1 LKAFSNFTFI
11 KIKKVNKL
19 TRKITICIVEDEQ
32 SLVEMIQF
40 NLELDGYDVFAI
52 RDGGFANEH
61 FELKLD
67 YDLFILDVM
76 LPRISGL
83 DLCKIIREK
92 SQAPILFLSAKGTTQ
107 DRIEGLKIGAND
119 YLPKPFDLEELI
131 LKVKILTKKEG
142 EQKDFLLQVGE
153 LEVDFNTFEVR
164 SLENEI
170 VHLFSKREIEL
181 LQLFQEKEGKVV
193 SRDEILDRVWGKD
206 SYPTARTIDNY
217 ILVFRKIFEKNA
229 RKPQFFHSIRS
240 VGYKFTKTSV
250 SDF

>member
-1 LKAFSNFTFI
+1 MDR
-11 KIKKVNKL
+11 L
-19 TRKITICIVEDEQ
+19 TRKTTICLVEDEQ
-32 SLVEMIQF
+32 SLIEMIQF
-40 NLELDGYDVFAI
+40 NLEMDGYEVFAI
-52 RDGGFANEH
+52 RDGGLAKEH
-61 FELKLD
+61 FELKID
-67 YDLFILDVM
+67 YDLYILDVM

-153 LEVDFNTFEVR
+153 LEVDFKTFEVR
-164 SLENEI
+164 SLENKI
-170 VHLFSKREIEL
+170 LHLFSKREIEL

-217 ILVFRKIFEKNA
+217 ILVFRKVFEKNP

-240 VGYKFTKTSV
+240 VGYKFTK
-250 SDF
+250 

>member
-1 LKAFSNFTFI
+1 MNR
-11 KIKKVNKL
+11 L
-19 TRKITICIVEDEQ
+19 TRKITICLVEDEQ
-32 SLVEMIQF
+32 SLIEMIQF
-40 NLELDGYDVFAI
+40 NLELDGYDIFAI
-52 RDGGFANEH
+52 RDGGLAKEH
-61 FELKLD
+61 FELKID

-131 LKVKILTKKEG
+131 LKVKILTKKEE

-170 VHLFSKREIEL
+170 VHLFSKREIDL
-181 LQLFQEKEGKVV
+181 LKLFQEKEGKVV

-217 ILVFRKIFEKNA
+217 ILVFRKIFEKNP

-240 VGYKFTKTSV
+240 VGYKFTK
-250 SDF
+250 

>member
-11 KIKKVNKL
+11 KIKKVNGL
-19 TRKITICIVEDEQ
+19 TRKITICLVEDEQ
-32 SLVEMIQF
+32 SLIEMIQF
-40 NLELDGYDVFAI
+40 NFELDGYDVLAI
-52 RDGGFANEH
+52 RDGTLAKEH
-61 FELKLD
+61 FELKID

-131 LKVKILTKKEG
+131 LKVKILTKKKG

-181 LQLFQEKEGKVV
+181 LKLFQEKEGKVV

-240 VGYKFTKTSV
+240 VGYKFTK
-250 SDF
+250 

>member
-1 LKAFSNFTFI
+1 
-11 KIKKVNKL
+11 VNRL
-19 TRKITICIVEDEQ
+19 TRKTTICLVEDEH
-32 SLVEMIQF
+32 SLIEMIQF

-52 RDGGFANEH
+52 RDGGLAKEH
-61 FELKLD
+61 FELKID

-240 VGYKFTKTSV
+240 VGYKFTK
-250 SDF
+250 

>member
-1 LKAFSNFTFI
+1 M
-11 KIKKVNKL
+11 NKL
-19 TRKITICIVEDEQ
+19 TRKITICLVEDEQ
-32 SLVEMIQF
+32 SLIEMIQF

-52 RDGGFANEH
+52 RDGGLAKEH
-61 FELKLD
+61 FELKID

-240 VGYKFTKTSV
+240 VGYKFTK
-250 SDF
+250 

>member
-1 LKAFSNFTFI
+1 MKAFSNFTFI
-11 KIKKVNKL
+11 KINKVNKL
-19 TRKITICIVEDEQ
+19 TRKITICLVEDEQ

-52 RDGGFANEH
+52 RDGGFAEEH
-61 FELKLD
+61 FELKID

-142 EQKDFLLQVGE
+142 EQIDLLLQVGE

-217 ILVFRKIFEKNA
+217 ILVFRKIFEKNP

-240 VGYKFTKTSV
+240 VGYKFTKPSV
-250 SDF
+250 ADF

>member
-1 LKAFSNFTFI
+1 MKAFSNFTFI
-11 KIKKVNKL
+11 KINKVNRL
-19 TRKITICIVEDEQ
+19 TRKITICLVEDEQ

-61 FELKLD
+61 FELKID

-240 VGYKFTKTSV
+240 VGYKFTK
-250 SDF
+250 

>member
-1 LKAFSNFTFI
+1 MNG
-11 KIKKVNKL
+11 L
-19 TRKITICIVEDEQ
+19 TRKITICLVEDEQ
-32 SLVEMIQF
+32 SLIEMIQF
-40 NLELDGYDVFAI
+40 NFELDGYDVLAI
-52 RDGGFANEH
+52 RDGTLAKEH
-61 FELKLD
+61 FELKID

-131 LKVKILTKKEG
+131 LKVKILTKKKG

-181 LQLFQEKEGKVV
+181 LKLFQEKEGKVV

-240 VGYKFTKTSV
+240 VGYKFTK
-250 SDF
+250 

>member
-1 LKAFSNFTFI
+1 
-11 KIKKVNKL
+11 
-19 TRKITICIVEDEQ
+19 
-32 SLVEMIQF
+32 MIQF
-40 NLELDGYDVFAI
+40 NLELDGYDIFAI
-52 RDGGFANEH
+52 RDGGLAKEH
-61 FELKLD
+61 FELKID

-83 DLCKIIREK
+83 DLCKIIRER

-153 LEVDFNTFEVR
+153 LEVDFNTFEIR
-164 SLENEI
+164 SLANEI

-181 LQLFQEKEGKVV
+181 LKLFQEKEGKVV

-240 VGYKFTKTSV
+240 VGYKFTK
-250 SDF
+250 

>member
-1 LKAFSNFTFI
+1 MNR
-11 KIKKVNKL
+11 L
-19 TRKITICIVEDEQ
+19 TRKITICLVEDEQ
-32 SLVEMIQF
+32 SLIEMIQF

-52 RDGGFANEH
+52 RDGGLAKEH
-61 FELKLD
+61 FESKID

-181 LQLFQEKEGKVV
+181 LKLFQEKEGKVV

-217 ILVFRKIFEKNA
+217 ILVFRKVFEKNP

-240 VGYKFTKTSV
+240 VGYKFTK
-250 SDF
+250 

>member
-11 KIKKVNKL
+11 KINKVDRL
-19 TRKITICIVEDEQ
+19 TRKITICLVEDEQ

-52 RDGGFANEH
+52 RDGGLAKEH
-61 FELKLD
+61 FELKID

-170 VHLFSKREIEL
+170 VHLFAKREIEL
-181 LQLFQEKEGKVV
+181 LKLFQEKEGKVV

-217 ILVFRKIFEKNA
+217 ILVFRKVFEKNA

-240 VGYKFTKTSV
+240 VGYKFTK
-250 SDF
+250 

>member
-1 LKAFSNFTFI
+1 
-11 KIKKVNKL
+11 
-19 TRKITICIVEDEQ
+19 
-32 SLVEMIQF
+32 MIQF
-40 NLELDGYDVFAI
+40 NLELDGYDIFAI
-52 RDGGFANEH
+52 RDGGLAKEH
-61 FELKLD
+61 FELKID

-153 LEVDFNTFEVR
+153 LVVDFNTFEVR

-170 VHLFSKREIEL
+170 MHLFSNREIEL
-181 LQLFQEKEGKVV
+181 LKLFQEKEGKVV

-240 VGYKFTKTSV
+240 VGYKFTK
-250 SDF
+250 

>member
-1 LKAFSNFTFI
+1 
-11 KIKKVNKL
+11 VNRL
-19 TRKITICIVEDEQ
+19 TRKITICLVEDEQ

-52 RDGGFANEH
+52 RDGGLAKEH
-61 FELKLD
+61 FESKID

-164 SLENEI
+164 TLEDKI

-181 LQLFQEKEGKVV
+181 LKLFQEKEGKVV

-217 ILVFRKIFEKNA
+217 ILVFRKVFEKNP

-240 VGYKFTKTSV
+240 VGYKFTK
-250 SDF
+250 

>member
-11 KIKKVNKL
+11 KIKKVNRL
-19 TRKITICIVEDEQ
+19 TRKITICLVEDEQ
-32 SLVEMIQF
+32 SLIEMIQF
-40 NLELDGYDVFAI
+40 NLELDGYDIFAI
-52 RDGGFANEH
+52 RDGGLAKEH
-61 FELKLD
+61 FELKID

-83 DLCKIIREK
+83 DLCKIIRER

-153 LEVDFNTFEVR
+153 LEVDFNTFEIR
-164 SLENEI
+164 SLANEI

-181 LQLFQEKEGKVV
+181 LKLFQEKEGKVV

-240 VGYKFTKTSV
+240 VGYKFTK
-250 SDF
+250 

>member
-19 TRKITICIVEDEQ
+19 TRKITICLVEDEQ

-52 RDGGFANEH
+52 RDGGLAKEH
-61 FELKLD
+61 FELKID

-181 LQLFQEKEGKVV
+181 LKLFQEKEGKVV

-217 ILVFRKIFEKNA
+217 ILVFRKVFEKNP

-240 VGYKFTKTSV
+240 VGYKFTK
-250 SDF
+250 

>member
-1 LKAFSNFTFI
+1 M
-11 KIKKVNKL
+11 NKL
-19 TRKITICIVEDEQ
+19 TRKITICLVEDEQ
-32 SLVEMIQF
+32 SLIEMIQF

-52 RDGGFANEH
+52 RDGGFAKEY
-61 FELKLD
+61 FELKID

-76 LPRISGL
+76 LPGISGL

-217 ILVFRKIFEKNA
+217 ILVFRKIFEKNP

-250 SDF
+250 ADF

>member
-11 KIKKVNKL
+11 KIKKVNRL
-19 TRKITICIVEDEQ
+19 TRKTTICLVEDEQ
-32 SLVEMIQF
+32 SLIEMIQF

-52 RDGGFANEH
+52 RDGGLAKEH
-61 FELKLD
+61 FELKID

-164 SLENEI
+164 SFENEI

-181 LQLFQEKEGKVV
+181 LKLFQEKEGKVV

-217 ILVFRKIFEKNA
+217 ILVFRKVFEKNA

-240 VGYKFTKTSV
+240 VGYKFTK
-250 SDF
+250 

>member
-1 LKAFSNFTFI
+1 
-11 KIKKVNKL
+11 VNRL
-19 TRKITICIVEDEQ
+19 TRKITICLVEDEQ
-32 SLVEMIQF
+32 SLIEMIQF

-52 RDGGFANEH
+52 RDGGLAKEH
-61 FELKLD
+61 FESKID

-92 SQAPILFLSAKGTTQ
+92 SPAPILFLSAKGTTQ

-240 VGYKFTKTSV
+240 VGYKFTK
-250 SDF
+250 

>member
-1 LKAFSNFTFI
+1 MDKS
-11 KIKKVNKL
+11 
-19 TRKITICIVEDEQ
+19 TRKTTICLVEDEQ

-40 NLELDGYDVFAI
+40 NLELDGYNVLAI
-52 RDGGFANEH
+52 RDGSFAKEH
-61 FELKLD
+61 FELKID

-181 LQLFQEKEGKVV
+181 LKLFQEKEGKVV

-229 RKPQFFHSIRS
+229 RKPEFFHSIRS
-240 VGYKFTKTSV
+240 VGYKFTK
-250 SDF
+250 

>member
-1 LKAFSNFTFI
+1 MNR
-11 KIKKVNKL
+11 L
-19 TRKITICIVEDEQ
+19 TRKITICLVEDEQ
-32 SLVEMIQF
+32 SLIEMIQF

-52 RDGGFANEH
+52 RDGGLAKEH
-61 FELKLD
+61 FELKID

-142 EQKDFLLQVGE
+142 EQKDFLLQVGA

-164 SLENEI
+164 TPEDKI
-170 VHLFSKREIEL
+170 VHLFSKREIGL
-181 LQLFQEKEGKVV
+181 LKLFHEKEGKVV

-217 ILVFRKIFEKNA
+217 ILVFRKVFEKNP

-240 VGYKFTKTSV
+240 VGYKFTK
-250 SDF
+250 

>member
-1 LKAFSNFTFI
+1 MNR
-11 KIKKVNKL
+11 L
-19 TRKITICIVEDEQ
+19 TRKITICLVEDEQ

-52 RDGGFANEH
+52 RDGGLAKEH
-61 FELKLD
+61 FELKIY

-181 LQLFQEKEGKVV
+181 LKLFQEKEGKVV

-217 ILVFRKIFEKNA
+217 ILVFRKVFEKNA

-240 VGYKFTKTSV
+240 VGYKFTK
-250 SDF
+250 

>member
-1 LKAFSNFTFI
+1 MNR
-11 KIKKVNKL
+11 L
-19 TRKITICIVEDEQ
+19 TRKITICLVEDEQ

-52 RDGGFANEH
+52 RDGGLAKEH
-61 FELKLD
+61 FELKID

-181 LQLFQEKEGKVV
+181 LKLFQEKEGKVV

-217 ILVFRKIFEKNA
+217 ILVFRKVFEKNP

-240 VGYKFTKTSV
+240 VGYKLTKTSV

>member
-1 LKAFSNFTFI
+1 M
-11 KIKKVNKL
+11 NKL
-19 TRKITICIVEDEQ
+19 TRKITICLVEDEQ

-52 RDGGFANEH
+52 RDGGLAKEH
-61 FELKLD
+61 FELKID

-76 LPRISGL
+76 LPGISGL

-217 ILVFRKIFEKNA
+217 ILVFRKVFEKNA

>member
-1 LKAFSNFTFI
+1 
-11 KIKKVNKL
+11 VNKL
-19 TRKITICIVEDEQ
+19 TRKITICLVEDEQ

-52 RDGGFANEH
+52 RDGGFAEEH
-61 FELKLD
+61 FELKID

-181 LQLFQEKEGKVV
+181 LQLFQKKEGKVV

-217 ILVFRKIFEKNA
+217 ILVFRKVFEKNP

>member
-1 LKAFSNFTFI
+1 MNR
-11 KIKKVNKL
+11 L
-19 TRKITICIVEDEQ
+19 TRKITICLVEDEQ
-32 SLVEMIQF
+32 SLIEMIQF
-40 NLELDGYDVFAI
+40 NLELDGYDIFAI
-52 RDGGFANEH
+52 RDGGLAKEH
-61 FELKLD
+61 FELKID

-83 DLCKIIREK
+83 DLCKIIRER

-153 LEVDFNTFEVR
+153 LVVDFNTFEVR
-164 SLENEI
+164 TPEDKI
-170 VHLFSKREIEL
+170 VHLFSKREIGL
-181 LQLFQEKEGKVV
+181 LKLFHEKEGKVV

-240 VGYKFTKTSV
+240 VGYKFTK
-250 SDF
+250 

>member
-11 KIKKVNKL
+11 KIKKVNRL
-19 TRKITICIVEDEQ
+19 TRKITICLVEDEQ
-32 SLVEMIQF
+32 SLIEMIQF
-40 NLELDGYDVFAI
+40 NLELDGYDIFAI
-52 RDGGFANEH
+52 RDGGLAKEH
-61 FELKLD
+61 FELKID

-83 DLCKIIREK
+83 DLCKIIRER

-153 LEVDFNTFEVR
+153 LVVDFNTFEVR

-240 VGYKFTKTSV
+240 VGYKFTK
-250 SDF
+250 

>member
-11 KIKKVNKL
+11 KIKKVNRL
-19 TRKITICIVEDEQ
+19 TRKTTICLVEDEQ
-32 SLVEMIQF
+32 SLVEIIQF

-52 RDGGFANEH
+52 RDGGLAKEH
-61 FELKLD
+61 FELKID

-131 LKVKILTKKEG
+131 LKIKILTKKEG

-181 LQLFQEKEGKVV
+181 LKLFHEKEGKVV

-240 VGYKFTKTSV
+240 VGYKFTK
-250 SDF
+250 

>member
-1 LKAFSNFTFI
+1 MDR
-11 KIKKVNKL
+11 L
-19 TRKITICIVEDEQ
+19 TRKTTICLVEDEQ
-32 SLVEMIQF
+32 SLIEMIQF
-40 NLELDGYDVFAI
+40 NLEMDGYEVFAI
-52 RDGGFANEH
+52 RDGGLAKDH
-61 FELKLD
+61 FELKID
-67 YDLFILDVM
+67 YDLYILDVM

-164 SLENEI
+164 ALENEI

-181 LQLFQEKEGKVV
+181 LKLFQEKEGKVV

-217 ILVFRKIFEKNA
+217 ILVFRKIFEKNP

-240 VGYKFTKTSV
+240 VGYKFTK
-250 SDF
+250 

>member
-1 LKAFSNFTFI
+1 MNR
-11 KIKKVNKL
+11 L
-19 TRKITICIVEDEQ
+19 TRKITICLVEDEQ

-40 NLELDGYDVFAI
+40 NLELDGYDIFAI
-52 RDGGFANEH
+52 RDGGLAKEH

-164 SLENEI
+164 ALENEI

-181 LQLFQEKEGKVV
+181 LKLFQEKEGKVV

-217 ILVFRKIFEKNA
+217 ILVFRKVFEKNP

-240 VGYKFTKTSV
+240 VGYKFSKLSLL
-250 SDF
+250 SSRIK

>member
-11 KIKKVNKL
+11 KIKKVNRL
-19 TRKITICIVEDEQ
+19 TRKITICLVEDEQ
-32 SLVEMIQF
+32 SLIEMIQF

-52 RDGGFANEH
+52 RDGGLAKEH
-61 FELKLD
+61 FELKID

-164 SLENEI
+164 TLEDKI

-181 LQLFQEKEGKVV
+181 LKLFQEKEGKVV

-240 VGYKFTKTSV
+240 VGYKFTK
-250 SDF
+250 

>member
-1 LKAFSNFTFI
+1 MNR
-11 KIKKVNKL
+11 L
-19 TRKITICIVEDEQ
+19 TRKITICLVEDEQ
-32 SLVEMIQF
+32 SLIEMIQF

-52 RDGGFANEH
+52 RDGGLAKEH
-61 FELKLD
+61 FELKID

-181 LQLFQEKEGKVV
+181 LKLFQEKEGKVV

-217 ILVFRKIFEKNA
+217 ILVFRKVFEKNA

-240 VGYKFTKTSV
+240 VGYKFTK
-250 SDF
+250 

>member
-11 KIKKVNKL
+11 KIKKVNRL
-19 TRKITICIVEDEQ
+19 TRKITICLVEDEQ
-32 SLVEMIQF
+32 SLIEMIQF

-52 RDGGFANEH
+52 RDGGLAKEH
-61 FELKLD
+61 FELKID

-164 SLENEI
+164 TLEDKI

-181 LQLFQEKEGKVV
+181 LKLFQEKEGKVV

-217 ILVFRKIFEKNA
+217 ILVFRKVFEKNP

-240 VGYKFTKTSV
+240 VGYKFTK
-250 SDF
+250 

>member
-1 LKAFSNFTFI
+1 
-11 KIKKVNKL
+11 VNRL
-19 TRKITICIVEDEQ
+19 TRKITICLVEDEQ

-52 RDGGFANEH
+52 RDGGLANEH

-181 LQLFQEKEGKVV
+181 LKLFQEKEGKVV

-217 ILVFRKIFEKNA
+217 ILVFRKVFEKNA

-240 VGYKFTKTSV
+240 VGYKFTK
-250 SDF
+250 

>member
-1 LKAFSNFTFI
+1 MNR
-11 KIKKVNKL
+11 L
-19 TRKITICIVEDEQ
+19 TRKITICLVEDEQ

-52 RDGGFANEH
+52 RDGGLAKEH
-61 FELKLD
+61 FELKID

-142 EQKDFLLQVGE
+142 EQKDFLLQVGA

-164 SLENEI
+164 TPEDII

-181 LQLFQEKEGKVV
+181 LKLFQEKEGKVV

-240 VGYKFTKTSV
+240 VGYKFTK
-250 SDF
+250 

>member
-1 LKAFSNFTFI
+1 MNR
-11 KIKKVNKL
+11 L
-19 TRKITICIVEDEQ
+19 TRKITICLVEDEQ
-32 SLVEMIQF
+32 SLIEMIQF

-52 RDGGFANEH
+52 RDGGLAKGH
-61 FELKLD
+61 FELKID

-170 VHLFSKREIEL
+170 VHLFSKREIDL
-181 LQLFQEKEGKVV
+181 LKLFQEKEGKVV

-217 ILVFRKIFEKNA
+217 ILVFRKVFEKNP

-240 VGYKFTKTSV
+240 VGYKFTK
-250 SDF
+250 

>member
-1 LKAFSNFTFI
+1 MDR
-11 KIKKVNKL
+11 L
-19 TRKITICIVEDEQ
+19 TRKTTICLVEDEQ
-32 SLVEMIQF
+32 SLIEMIQF
-40 NLELDGYDVFAI
+40 NLEMDGYDVFAI
-52 RDGGFANEH
+52 RDGGLAEDH
-61 FELKLD
+61 FELKID

-181 LQLFQEKEGKVV
+181 LKLFQEKEGKVV

-217 ILVFRKIFEKNA
+217 ILVFRKVFEKNP

-240 VGYKFTKTSV
+240 VGYKFTK
-250 SDF
+250 

>member
-19 TRKITICIVEDEQ
+19 TRKITICLVEDEQ

-52 RDGGFANEH
+52 RDGGFAEEH
-61 FELKLD
+61 FELKID

-181 LQLFQEKEGKVV
+181 LQLFQKKEGKVV

-217 ILVFRKIFEKNA
+217 ILVFRKVFEKNP